1 VRSDLRVVALAFAAD
16 SSTLQSP
23 VDVKERKAATPKKK
37 AAAPKPAKPAVATAA
52 SKKRFVSDDE
62 DEDASYEDNA
72 PKVKPKKKPTAAP
85 KPAAPVKPTAA
96 APKPAAA
103 PKKQADLLSMLK
115 PANKTG
121 PAQAAAKWEPPVQ
134 VVADEELPLLER
146 LKAKAASKKR
156 IDSDDEDNA
165 PEVKPKKKPTAA
177 PKPAAAPAKPTAAA
191 PKPAAPVKP
200 TAAAPPRATASKSKK
215 HVVSD
220 DEDYSD
226 DEDDADDEDDGDS
239 DAEVSSHAHGSPSC
253 RVPIPML

>member
-1 VRSDLRVVALAFAAD
+1 MRSDLRVVALAFAAD

-85 KPAAPVKPTAA
+85 KPAAAPAKPTAA

-134 VVADEELPLLER
+134 VVTDEELPLLER
-146 LKAKAASKKR
+146 LKRMGAA
-156 IDSDDEDNA
+156 A
-165 PEVKPKKKPTAA
+165 P
-177 PKPAAAPAKPTAAA
+177 PKPAAADRDGVSTLAAA
-191 PKPAAPVKP
+191 PKARA
-200 TAAAPPRATASKSKK
+200 PRATASKSKK

-226 DEDDADDEDDGDS
+226 DEDDSED
-239 DAEVSSHAHGSPSC
+239 EVSSRAHGSPSC

>member
-1 VRSDLRVVALAFAAD
+1 MWECYAPGSRIRRCRRVHREHQARCVATAIAAAPRVSNDLLFLVQVFRTAPLFHTCGSASIAPRLAGAACWPHPIGPESNRCVRSDLRVVALAFAAD

-85 KPAAPVKPTAA
+85 KPAA
-96 APKPAAA
+96 
-103 PKKQADLLSMLK
+103 
-115 PANKTG
+115 
-121 PAQAAAKWEPPVQ
+121 
-134 VVADEELPLLER
+134 
-146 LKAKAASKKR
+146 
-156 IDSDDEDNA
+156 
-165 PEVKPKKKPTAA
+165 
-177 PKPAAAPAKPTAAA
+177 APAKPTAAA

-200 TAAAPPRATASKSKK
+200 TAAAPKPAAAPKKQAAPKARAPRATASKSKK

-226 DEDDADDEDDGDS
+226 EDDGDEPEEQAS
-239 DAEVSSHAHGSPSC
+239 ERGG
-253 RVPIPML
+253 

>member
-1 VRSDLRVVALAFAAD
+1 MRSDLRVVALAFAAD
-16 SSTLQSP
+16 SPTLQSP
-23 VDVKERKAATPKKK
+23 VELAKKRKAATPKP
-37 AAAPKPAKPAVATAA
+37 AAAKAA
-52 SKKRFVSDDE
+52 SKKRIVSDDE
-62 DEDASYEDNA
+62 NNA
-72 PKVKPKKKPTAAP
+72 PEVKPKKKPTAAP

-146 LKAKAASKKR
+146 LKRMGAA
-156 IDSDDEDNA
+156 A
-165 PEVKPKKKPTAA
+165 P
-177 PKPAAAPAKPTAAA
+177 PKPAAADRDGVSTLAAA
-191 PKPAAPVKP
+191 PKARA
-200 TAAAPPRATASKSKK
+200 PRATASKSKK

-220 DEDYSD
+220 DEDDSD
-226 DEDDADDEDDGDS
+226 EADDDS
-239 DAEVSSHAHGSPSC
+239 DNEVSSHAHGSPSC

>member
-1 VRSDLRVVALAFAAD
+1 VQVFRTAPLFRTCGSASIAPRPAGAACWPHPIGPESNRCVRLDLRVVALAFAAD
-16 SSTLQSP
+16 SSTLHSA
-23 VDVKERKAATPKKK
+23 VELVKKREAATPEPAAAKAASKRRIVSDDEDNAPEVKPKKK
-37 AAAPKPAKPAVATAA
+37 PTAAPKPA
-52 SKKRFVSDDE
+52 
-62 DEDASYEDNA
+62 A
-72 PKVKPKKKPTAAP
+72 PVKPTAAP

-134 VVADEELPLLER
+134 VVTDEELPLLER
-146 LKAKAASKKR
+146 LKRMGAA
-156 IDSDDEDNA
+156 A
-165 PEVKPKKKPTAA
+165 P
-177 PKPAAAPAKPTAAA
+177 PKPAAAERNGVPRLGAA
-191 PKPAAPVKP
+191 PKARA
-200 TAAAPPRATASKSKK
+200 PRATASKSKK

-226 DEDDADDEDDGDS
+226 DEDDSED
-239 DAEVSSHAHGSPSC
+239 EVSSRAHGSPSC

>member
-1 VRSDLRVVALAFAAD
+1 MRSDLCVVALAFAAD
-16 SSTLQSP
+16 SRTLQP
-23 VDVKERKAATPKKK
+23 AVEGKKRKAATP
-37 AAAPKPAKPAVATAA
+37 KPAVATAA

-72 PKVKPKKKPTAAP
+72 PKVKPKKKPTAAV
-85 KPAAPVKPTAA
+85 KPAAPAKPTAA

-115 PANKTG
+115 PANKNG

-146 LKAKAASKKR
+146 LKRMGAA
-156 IDSDDEDNA
+156 A
-165 PEVKPKKKPTAA
+165 P
-177 PKPAAAPAKPTAAA
+177 PKPAAAERDGVPRLGAA
-191 PKPAAPVKP
+191 PKARA
-200 TAAAPPRATASKSKK
+200 PRATASKSKK

-220 DEDYSD
+220 DEDDSD
-226 DEDDADDEDDGDS
+226 EADDDS
-239 DAEVSSHAHGSPSC
+239 DNEVSSHAHGSPSC

>member
-1 VRSDLRVVALAFAAD
+1 MRSDLCVVALAFAAD
-16 SSTLQSP
+16 SRTLQP
-23 VDVKERKAATPKKK
+23 AVEGKKRKAATP
-37 AAAPKPAKPAVATAA
+37 KPAVATAA

-72 PKVKPKKKPTAAP
+72 PKVKPKKKPTAAV
-85 KPAAPVKPTAA
+85 KPAAPAKPTAA

-146 LKAKAASKKR
+146 LKRMGAA
-156 IDSDDEDNA
+156 
-165 PEVKPKKKPTAA
+165 AA
-177 PKPAAAPAKPTAAA
+177 PKPAAAGRDDVPTLGAA
-191 PKPAAPVKP
+191 PKARA
-200 TAAAPPRATASKSKK
+200 PRATASKSKK

-220 DEDYSD
+220 DEDDSD
-226 DEDDADDEDDGDS
+226 EADDDS
-239 DAEVSSHAHGSPSC
+239 DNEVSSHAHGSPSC
-253 RVPIPML
+253 RVSIPML